1 MAAGCRHHIKDE
13 SGSHRMFSG
22 QLAGCCPVGS
32 AWVDAALAAMAA
44 GALAFAYLERRAA
57 RRKIAEARE
66 QLASMREFVSG
77 LAENDLAL
85 QKELVAAN
93 AELNRRVLQLASLFE
108 VGKELMSIRRPDE
121 VLDRIAVIASRLVP
135 SQGCAIRILSRDR
148 SHLVLKAHHGLSPEF
163 VEKSGSVPVDTSSLG
178 QVVRLGK
185 PLAGVDGAG
194 EASTYF
200 EDMGREGM
208 TFALSVPLAV
218 RSEVTGVLTVYTPSI
233 HERTRDEIRFLT
245 ILAAYASA
253 ALENAELYADLGQ
266 ANREL
271 SALKE
276 YNESIIESLTIGLA
290 VVDRDL
296 VITTWNSG
304 MQAITGIPAEQALGR
319 KYFEVLPE
327 QAEAG
332 LVDILREVLEE
343 GETLESDEMRQHA
356 PDGREYVVS
365 CRVCPLVSTPD
376 GPAGEGDQPGPACQH
391 GQDRQDRQNRRC
403 EQAGHDKHGDGDRQ
417 DGRDGKEKGERRAGG
432 SKTGQDQQTADGVG
446 EISPAGGPVTG
457 AIIVAEDVTVRV
469 SLGER
474 LRRAERMKVVGE
486 FAAGI
491 AHEINNPIGII
502 SACAEHLADK
512 IAKTIDS
519 PNEYLKPLRA
529 IEEEAA
535 RCSAIIKNL
544 TVFSRHQEMHLR
556 PTDVRRVVEDTLYL
570 VERQAA
576 AAGVRI
582 EVEGEVEGEGE
593 RRGKAGG
600 EGARPKG
607 EGARPGEERADAGA
621 AEAPG
626 AGLPPV
632 LADEAQLKQVFL
644 NLAVNAI
651 QAMPDGGVLRVRL
664 GVDRRRR
671 GTGRC
676 PGRSAGTAARGGGY
690 VWVEFTDTGCG
701 IPRENLTKIF
711 TPFFTTRSTGV
722 GLGLAVSHGIVEA
735 HGGTISVESKEGE
748 GSTFTVRL
756 PAAKHY

>member
-1 MAAGCRHHIKDE
+1 MGDV
-13 SGSHRMFSG
+13 
-22 QLAGCCPVGS
+22 L
-32 AWVDAALAAMAA
+32 VDAALAAMAA
-44 GALAFAYLERRAA
+44 GALAFAYVERRAA
-57 RRKIAEARE
+57 RRRVAEARE
-66 QLASMREFVSG
+66 QLASMREFVAG

-85 QKELVAAN
+85 QKELVDAN

-121 VLDRIAVIASRLVP
+121 VLDRIAVLAGRLVP

-148 SHLVLKAHHGLSPEF
+148 SRLILKAHHGLTPEF
-163 VEKSGSVPVDTSSLG
+163 IEKSGSVPVESSSLG

-185 PLAGVDGAG
+185 PLAGVDGAAG
-194 EASTYF
+194 ATTYF

-218 RSEVTGVLTVYTPSI
+218 RGAVTGVLTVYTPSI

-304 MQAITGIPAEQALGR
+304 IEAITGIPADQALGR
-319 KYFEVLPE
+319 RYFEVLPE
-327 QAEAG
+327 HDEAG
-332 LVDILREVLEE
+332 LGDVLREVLEE
-343 GETLESDEMRQHA
+343 GETLETDEMRQHA
-356 PDGREYVVS
+356 PDGREYVIS
-365 CRVCPLVSTPD
+365 CRVCPLVSAPEGPVDEGDRDGRNRPD
-376 GPAGEGDQPGPACQH
+376 GQDSLDGRG
-391 GQDRQDRQNRRC
+391 GQDR
-403 EQAGHDKHGDGDRQ
+403 
-417 DGRDGKEKGERRAGG
+417 RDAMAAAPSARG
-432 SKTGQDQQTADGVG
+432 S
-446 EISPAGGPVTG
+446 VTG

-491 AHEINNPIGII
+491 AHEINNPVGII

-519 PNEYLKPLRA
+519 PNDYLKPLRA

-535 RCSAIIKNL
+535 RCSSIIKNL

-556 PTDVRRVVEDTLYL
+556 PTDVRRVVEETLYL
-570 VERQAA
+570 IEQQATA
-576 AAGVRI
+576 SGVRV
-582 EVEGEVEGEGE
+582 ELEPEPEPEPEPRPEPQPRPDGEGGRADDSRREGEASRQDARHGDE
-593 RRGKAGG
+593 RGDAQEASGD
-600 EGARPKG
+600 AR
-607 EGARPGEERADAGA
+607 R
-621 AEAPG
+621 

-644 NLAVNAI
+644 NLAMNAI
-651 QAMPDGGVLRVRL
+651 QAMPEGGVLGVRM
-664 GVDRRRR
+664 GIDWRRRGRMAAEPGMGTGRCRRR
-671 GTGRC
+671 GTRAAE
-676 PGRSAGTAARGGGY
+676 RSGGY

-701 IPRENLTKIF
+701 IPRENLSKIF
-711 TPFFTTRSTGV
+711 APFFTTRSTGI

-756 PAAKHY
+756 PAARL

>member
-1 MAAGCRHHIKDE
+1 M
-13 SGSHRMFSG
+13 
-22 QLAGCCPVGS
+22 GS

-57 RRKIAEARE
+57 RRRIAEARE

-108 VGKELMSIRRPDE
+108 VGKDLMSIRRPDE

-218 RSEVTGVLTVYTPSI
+218 RGEVTGVLTVYTPSI

-356 PDGREYVVS
+356 PDGREYVIS
-365 CRVCPLVSTPD
+365 CRVCPLVS
-376 GPAGEGDQPGPACQH
+376 A
-391 GQDRQDRQNRRC
+391 QDRQPSEGQQ
-403 EQAGHDKHGDGDRQ
+403 EAGDGAP
-417 DGRDGKEKGERRAGG
+417 GAGD
-432 SKTGQDQQTADGVG
+432 T
-446 EISPAGGPVTG
+446 VTG

-474 LRRAERMKVVGE
+474 LRRAERLKVVGE

-582 EVEGEVEGEGE
+582 EVEGEVEGGGE

-600 EGARPKG
+600 ERARPKG

-676 PGRSAGTAARGGGY
+676 PGRSAGATGRGGGY
-690 VWVEFTDTGCG
+690 VWVEFADTGCG

>member
-1 MAAGCRHHIKDE
+1 MAAGCRHHIRDE

-22 QLAGCCPVGS
+22 QLAGCCPMGS

-57 RRKIAEARE
+57 RRRIAEARE

-218 RSEVTGVLTVYTPSI
+218 RGEVTGVLTVYTPSI

-290 VVDRDL
+290 VVDKDL

-332 LVDILREVLEE
+332 LGDVLREVLEE

-356 PDGREYVVS
+356 PDGREYVIS
-365 CRVCPLVSTPD
+365 CRVCPLVS
-376 GPAGEGDQPGPACQH
+376 A
-391 GQDRQDRQNRRC
+391 QDRQPSEGQQ
-403 EQAGHDKHGDGDRQ
+403 EAGGQGQDGDGSP
-417 DGRDGKEKGERRAGG
+417 GMAAG
-432 SKTGQDQQTADGVG
+432 
-446 EISPAGGPVTG
+446 AGDVVTG

-474 LRRAERMKVVGE
+474 LRHAERMKVVGE

-512 IAKTIDS
+512 IAKTIDP

-535 RCSAIIKNL
+535 RCSSIIKNL

-582 EVEGEVEGEGE
+582 EVEGKVEGGE

-600 EGARPKG
+600 EGATPKG
-607 EGARPGEERADAGA
+607 EGGRPGEERTDAGT

-676 PGRSAGTAARGGGY
+676 PGRRAGASGRGGGY
-690 VWVEFTDTGCG
+690 VWVEFADTGLG
-701 IPRENLTKIF
+701 IPRENLAKIF

>member
-1 MAAGCRHHIKDE
+1 
-13 SGSHRMFSG
+13 MFSG
-22 QLAGCCPVGS
+22 QLAGCSGVVS
-32 AWVDAALAAMAA
+32 AWVNAALAAMAA
-44 GALAFAYLERRAA
+44 GALAFAYLERCAA
-57 RRKIAEARE
+57 RRRIAEARE

-121 VLDRIAVIASRLVP
+121 VLDRIVVIASRLVP

-148 SHLVLKAHHGLSPEF
+148 SHLVLKAHHGLPPEF
-163 VEKSGSVPVDTSSLG
+163 VERSGSVPVDTSSLG

-185 PLAGVDGAG
+185 PLAGVDGGG

-218 RSEVTGVLTVYTPSI
+218 RGEVTGVLTVYTPSI

-356 PDGREYVVS
+356 PDGREYVIS
-365 CRVCPLVSTPD
+365 CRVCPLVS
-376 GPAGEGDQPGPACQH
+376 A
-391 GQDRQDRQNRRC
+391 QDRQPSEGRQEARNQGR
-403 EQAGHDKHGDGDRQ
+403 EDGNEAPGAAGDG
-417 DGRDGKEKGERRAGG
+417 E
-432 SKTGQDQQTADGVG
+432 V
-446 EISPAGGPVTG
+446 VTG

-474 LRRAERMKVVGE
+474 LRRAERLKVVG
-486 FAAGI
+486 
-491 AHEINNPIGII
+491 
-502 SACAEHLADK
+502 
-512 IAKTIDS
+512 
-519 PNEYLKPLRA
+519 
-529 IEEEAA
+529 
-535 RCSAIIKNL
+535 
-544 TVFSRHQEMHLR
+544 
-556 PTDVRRVVEDTLYL
+556 
-570 VERQAA
+570 
-576 AAGVRI
+576 
-582 EVEGEVEGEGE
+582 
-593 RRGKAGG
+593 
-600 EGARPKG
+600 
-607 EGARPGEERADAGA
+607 
-621 AEAPG
+621 
-626 AGLPPV
+626 
-632 LADEAQLKQVFL
+632 
-644 NLAVNAI
+644 
-651 QAMPDGGVLRVRL
+651 
-664 GVDRRRR
+664 
-671 GTGRC
+671 
-676 PGRSAGTAARGGGY
+676 
-690 VWVEFTDTGCG
+690 
-701 IPRENLTKIF
+701 
-711 TPFFTTRSTGV
+711 
-722 GLGLAVSHGIVEA
+722 
-735 HGGTISVESKEGE
+735 
-748 GSTFTVRL
+748 
-756 PAAKHY
+756 

>member
-1 MAAGCRHHIKDE
+1 MA
-13 SGSHRMFSG
+13 
-22 QLAGCCPVGS
+22 S
-32 AWVDAALAAMAA
+32 AWVDAALAAVSA
-44 GALAFAYLERRAA
+44 GALAFAYWERRTA
-57 RRKIAEARE
+57 RRKVAEARE

-77 LAENDLAL
+77 LAENDLTL

-121 VLDRIAVIASRLVP
+121 VLNRIAVIACRLVP
-135 SQGCAIRILSRDR
+135 SQGCAIRILSRDKTR
-148 SHLVLKAHHGLSPEF
+148 LVLKSHYGLSPEF
-163 VEKSGSVPVDTSSLG
+163 VERSGSVPVEGSSLG

-194 EASTYF
+194 EASTCF
-200 EDMGREGM
+200 EDLGKDGM

-218 RSEVTGVLTVYTPSI
+218 RGEVTGVLTVYTPSI
-233 HERTRDEIRFLT
+233 HERTRDEIKFLT

-253 ALENAELYADLGQ
+253 ALENAELYADLDE

-290 VVDRDL
+290 VVDRDF
-296 VITTWNSG
+296 VVTTWNSG
-304 MQAITGIPAEQALGR
+304 MQAITGIPAEAALGR
-319 KYFEVLPE
+319 KYFELLPE
-327 QAEAG
+327 QAQEG
-332 LVDILREVLEE
+332 LWDILKEVLED

-365 CRVCPLVSTPD
+365 CRVCPLLSTPD
-376 GPAGEGDQPGPACQH
+376 GEDATNAANAMDATHAADGPAGSRESAKSAKAANSAKSAEPVGSVEAAGSTEA
-391 GQDRQDRQNRRC
+391 DR
-403 EQAGHDKHGDGDRQ
+403 GGGG
-417 DGRDGKEKGERRAGG
+417 GRVK
-432 SKTGQDQQTADGVG
+432 
-446 EISPAGGPVTG
+446 G

-474 LRRAERMKVVGE
+474 LRRAERLKAVGE

-512 IAKTIDS
+512 ISRSVDS

-535 RCSAIIKNL
+535 RCSGIVKNL

-556 PTDVRRVVEDTLYL
+556 PTDVRRVVEDTVYL
-570 VERQAA
+570 LQHQAA

-582 EVEGEVEGEGE
+582 QVEGET
-593 RRGKAGG
+593 
-600 EGARPKG
+600 
-607 EGARPGEERADAGA
+607 
-621 AEAPG
+621 AE
-626 AGLPPV
+626 LPPV
-632 LADEAQLKQVFL
+632 MADEGQLKQVFI

-651 QAMPDGGVLRVRL
+651 QAMPSGGVLKVRL
-664 GVDRRRR
+664 GVDHRRL
-671 GTGRC
+671 GTGRS
-676 PGRSAGTAARGGGY
+676 PARGAGAAGGRRGY
-690 VWVEFTDTGCG
+690 VWVEFADTGVG
-701 IPRENLTKIF
+701 IPRENLSKIF
-711 TPFFTTRSTGV
+711 TPFFTTRTSGV

-735 HGGTISVESKEGE
+735 HGGTISVESREGE

-756 PAAKHY
+756 PVARQR

>member
-1 MAAGCRHHIKDE
+1 M
-13 SGSHRMFSG
+13 
-22 QLAGCCPVGS
+22 VS
-32 AWVDAALAAMAA
+32 AWVNAALAAMAA
-44 GALAFAYLERRAA
+44 GALAFAYLERSAA
-57 RRKIAEARE
+57 RRRIAEARE

-121 VLDRIAVIASRLVP
+121 VLDRIVVIASRLVP

-148 SHLVLKAHHGLSPEF
+148 SHLVLKAHHGLPPEF

-185 PLAGVDGAG
+185 PLAGVDGGG

-218 RSEVTGVLTVYTPSI
+218 RGEVTGVLTVYTPSI

-356 PDGREYVVS
+356 PDGREYVIS
-365 CRVCPLVSTPD
+365 CRVCPLVS
-376 GPAGEGDQPGPACQH
+376 A
-391 GQDRQDRQNRRC
+391 QDRQPSEGRQEARNQGR
-403 EQAGHDKHGDGDRQ
+403 EDGNEAPGAAGDG
-417 DGRDGKEKGERRAGG
+417 E
-432 SKTGQDQQTADGVG
+432 V
-446 EISPAGGPVTG
+446 VTG

-474 LRRAERMKVVGE
+474 LRRAERLKVVGE

-502 SACAEHLADK
+502 SACAEHLADR
-512 IAKTIDS
+512 IAKAIDS

-582 EVEGEVEGEGE
+582 EVEGEIEGGGERSGEVEGEG
-593 RRGKAGG
+593 ASL
-600 EGARPKG
+600 KG
-607 EGARPGEERADAGA
+607 EGARPGEERADVGA
-621 AEAPG
+621 AKAPG

-644 NLAVNAI
+644 NLALNAI

-676 PGRSAGTAARGGGY
+676 PGRSAGAAARGGGY

-701 IPRENLTKIF
+701 IPRENLAKIF

>member
-1 MAAGCRHHIKDE
+1 MCDV
-13 SGSHRMFSG
+13 
-22 QLAGCCPVGS
+22 L
-32 AWVDAALAAMAA
+32 VDAALAAMAA
-44 GALAFAYLERRAA
+44 GALAFVYVERRAA
-57 RRKIAEARE
+57 RRRVAEARE
-66 QLASMREFVSG
+66 QLASMREFVAG

-85 QKELVAAN
+85 QKELVDAN

-121 VLDRIAVIASRLVP
+121 VLDRIAVLAGRLVP

-148 SHLVLKAHHGLSPEF
+148 SRLILKAHHGLTPEF
-163 VEKSGSVPVDTSSLG
+163 IEKSGSVPVESSSLG

-194 EASTYF
+194 EATTYF

-218 RSEVTGVLTVYTPSI
+218 RGAVTGVLTVYTPSI

-304 MQAITGIPAEQALGR
+304 IEAITGIPDDQALGR
-319 KYFEVLPE
+319 RYFEVLPE
-327 QAEAG
+327 HDEAG
-332 LVDILREVLEE
+332 LGDVLREVLEE
-343 GETLESDEMRQHA
+343 GETLETDEMRQHA
-356 PDGREYVVS
+356 PDGREYVIS
-365 CRVCPLVSTPD
+365 CRVCPLVSGPD
-376 GPAGEGDQPGPACQH
+376 GPVGEGA
-391 GQDRQDRQNRRC
+391 QDRQDSWDER
-403 EQAGHDKHGDGDRQ
+403 
-417 DGRDGKEKGERRAGG
+417 DGRDGGGGKSDAGRER
-432 SKTGQDQQTADGVG
+432 TADVVG
-446 EISPAGGPVTG
+446 AIPSARGSVTG

-491 AHEINNPIGII
+491 AHEINNPVGII

-519 PNEYLKPLRA
+519 PNDYLKPLRA

-535 RCSAIIKNL
+535 RCSSIIKNL

-556 PTDVRRVVEDTLYL
+556 PTDVRRVVEETLYL
-570 VERQAA
+570 MEQQAA
-576 AAGVRI
+576 ASGVRI
-582 EVEGEVEGEGE
+582 ELELEPDGEGGQVE
-593 RRGKAGG
+593 DRTEGKA
-600 EGARPKG
+600 ARQSAPQ
-607 EGARPGEERADAGA
+607 GEECSDA
-621 AEAPG
+621 ERAPG
-626 AGLPPV
+626 DAPRAGLPPV

-644 NLAVNAI
+644 NLAMNAI
-651 QAMPDGGVLRVRL
+651 QAMPDGGVLGVRV
-664 GVDRRRR
+664 GIDWRRRR
-671 GTGRC
+671 RTGRC
-676 PGRSAGTAARGGGY
+676 GHRSTRAADRSGGY

-701 IPRENLTKIF
+701 IPRENLSRIF
-711 TPFFTTRSTGV
+711 APFFTTRSTGI

-756 PAAKHY
+756 PAARL

>member
-1 MAAGCRHHIKDE
+1 M
-13 SGSHRMFSG
+13 
-22 QLAGCCPVGS
+22 VS
-32 AWVDAALAAMAA
+32 AWVNAALAAMAA
-44 GALAFAYLERRAA
+44 GALAFAYLERCAA
-57 RRKIAEARE
+57 RRRIAEARE

-121 VLDRIAVIASRLVP
+121 VLDRIVVIASRLVP

-148 SHLVLKAHHGLSPEF
+148 SHLVLKAHHGLPPEF

-185 PLAGVDGAG
+185 PLAGVDGGG

-218 RSEVTGVLTVYTPSI
+218 RGEVTGVLTVYTPSI

-332 LVDILREVLEE
+332 LADILREVLEE

-356 PDGREYVVS
+356 PDGREYVIS
-365 CRVCPLVSTPD
+365 CRVCPLVS
-376 GPAGEGDQPGPACQH
+376 A
-391 GQDRQDRQNRRC
+391 QDRQPSEGRQEARNQGR
-403 EQAGHDKHGDGDRQ
+403 EDGNEAPGAAGDG
-417 DGRDGKEKGERRAGG
+417 E
-432 SKTGQDQQTADGVG
+432 V
-446 EISPAGGPVTG
+446 VTG

-474 LRRAERMKVVGE
+474 LRRAERLKVVGE

-502 SACAEHLADK
+502 SACAEHLADR
-512 IAKTIDS
+512 IAKAIDS

-582 EVEGEVEGEGE
+582 EVEGEIEGGGERSGEVEGEG
-593 RRGKAGG
+593 ASL
-600 EGARPKG
+600 KG
-607 EGARPGEERADAGA
+607 EGARPGEERADVGA
-621 AEAPG
+621 AKAPG

-644 NLAVNAI
+644 NLALNAI

-676 PGRSAGTAARGGGY
+676 PGRSAGAAARGGGY

-701 IPRENLTKIF
+701 IPRENLAKIF